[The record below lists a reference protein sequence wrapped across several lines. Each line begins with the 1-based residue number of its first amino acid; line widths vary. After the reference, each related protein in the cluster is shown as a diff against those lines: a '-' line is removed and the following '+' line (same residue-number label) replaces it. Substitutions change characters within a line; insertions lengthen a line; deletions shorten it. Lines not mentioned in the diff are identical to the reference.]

1 MFPIVLLALALGFA
15 QAQDQEKDP
24 LVGITPADVAEGK
37 RLFQNNCAP
46 CHGIDGS
53 GGAGPALTRPRLS
66 RAPDNAALVDLIVG
80 GIPDRGMPPSWH
92 LRPDGPKV
100 VAAYVRSL
108 GQIQETPV
116 SGNAANGRAVF
127 QKSGCAGCHIVAGEG
142 AGIGPE
148 LTDIGARRT
157 AAVIRKAVSQPESA
171 LPQGFLIVKV
181 RPKEGPAVSGIRV
194 NEDSFTIQLKDSAG
208 RFHSFRKLD
217 VLQIEKETG
226 KTLMPAYGSSL
237 SSSELEDLVA
247 YLAGLRGAQ

>member
-1 MFPIVLLALALGFA
+1 MFALVLLALALGIA

-24 LVGITPADVAEGK
+24 LAGVTPVDVAEGK

-53 GGAGPALTRPRLS
+53 GGAGPALTRPKLS
-66 RAPDNAALVDLIVG
+66 RAPDNAALVELILG

-116 SGNAANGRAVF
+116 SGNAAHGRAVY
-127 QKSGCAGCHIVAGEG
+127 QKSGCSGCHIVTGDG

-157 AAVIRKAVSQPESA
+157 AAVIRKVVSEPASA
-171 LPQGFLIVKV
+171 LPQGFVILKV
-181 RPKEGPAVSGIRV
+181 RPKEGPEVSGVRV
-194 NEDSFTIQLKDSAG
+194 NEDSFTVQLKDAAG
-208 RFHSFRKLD
+208 KFHSFRKLD
-217 VLQIEKETG
+217 VLNIEKETG
-226 KTLMPAYGSSL
+226 KTFMPAYGSSL
-237 SSSELEDLVA
+237 SSTDLEDLVA